1 MLVGY
6 MCVSTVAQNLDLER
20 GALEGAGCDR
30 LYEDTCSAPSRI
42 GRSLGHVVELVD
54 ALRAK

>member
-1 MLVGY
+1 
-6 MCVSTVAQNLDLER
+6 MCVSTVEQNLDLER